1 MLTLSKYEGKT
12 EEEAKEKCINDLNI
26 SEEEIFFK
34 KTVILKITLDRLK
47 NIYYYTFGCIYYK

>member
-34 KTVILKITLDRLK
+34 KTETEANSRMPPSA
-47 NIYYYTFGCIYYK
+47 